1 MAKKKADE
9 GICEIHATHPD
20 TIRHALTHRL
30 DDEKSQRLAEVFKIL
45 GIPTRIKLL
54 SLLISEE
61 MCVCDIAEALNMEQ
75 SAVSHQLRI
84 LRDAH
89 LVRFRKEGK
98 EAWYTLDDDHVVKL
112 IDQAME
118 HIMHL

>member
-1 MAKKKADE
+1 MA
-9 GICEIHATHPD
+9 
-20 TIRHALTHRL
+20 L
-30 DDEKSQRLAEVFKIL
+30 DDEKSQKLADLFKIL
-45 GIPTRIKLL
+45 GIPTRIKIL
-54 SLLISEE
+54 SLLTNDEL
-61 MCVCDIAEALNMEQ
+61 CVCDIAEALNMEQ
-75 SAVSHQLRI
+75 SAVSHQLRV

-112 IDQAME
+112 FHQGME

>member
-1 MAKKKADE
+1 MKKNKIDD
-9 GICEIHATHPD
+9 GVCEVHVTHPEN
-20 TIRHALTHRL
+20 IKQALCHKL
-30 DDEKSQRLAEVFKIL
+30 DDEQSQKLAEIFKIL

-54 SLLISEE
+54 SLLINEE

-84 LRDAH
+84 LRDAR
-89 LVRFRKEGK
+89 LVRFRKEVK
-98 EAWYTLDDDHVVKL
+98 EAWYTLDDEHVVKL
-112 IDQAME
+112 MAQGME